1 MPFPLARSANN
12 IITEVQRWQYF
23 LRVKRG
29 ITIVG
34 TIDGG
39 FGSLTE
45 QATKVF
51 QAQNGLAETG
61 KVDAATLA
69 AAEPFGY
76 TIQPNNFYAKMKEKG
91 FPSGAGRSRIAHQPG
106 AQRGADLLQVQ
117 AVGEAAP
124 SRSRRHRD
132 HVELQRRDRRLGDQL
147 HHTGRGAAAR
157 PSAYLQQR
165 LHARPYA
172 RRASPDRVVRSLG
185 SGDLMH
191 LFLTYEGAFVA
202 RYIRDGSPSAGAH
215 GIKQSKDVGDLSNHA
230 FGSAFDVNAT
240 WNMRGKSSARRAR
253 KAASS
258 SSSRS
263 PTASA
268 GSGAATSRP
277 RTACISS
284 SPTSRPLSREASPRD
299 RQLVPYAPSSR

>member
-76 TIQPNNFYAKMKEKG
+76 TIQPKQLLRQDEG
-91 FPSGAGRSRIAHQPG
+91 EGIPSGAGRS
-106 AQRGADLLQVQ
+106 
-117 AVGEAAP
+117 
-124 SRSRRHRD
+124 
-132 HVELQRRDRRLGDQL
+132 
-147 HHTGRGAAAR
+147 
-157 PSAYLQQR
+157 
-165 LHARPYA
+165 
-172 RRASPDRVVRSLG
+172 
-185 SGDLMH
+185 
-191 LFLTYEGAFVA
+191 
-202 RYIRDGSPSAGAH
+202 
-215 GIKQSKDVGDLSNHA
+215 
-230 FGSAFDVNAT
+230 
-240 WNMRGKSSARRAR
+240 
-253 KAASS
+253 
-258 SSSRS
+258 
-263 PTASA
+263 
-268 GSGAATSRP
+268 
-277 RTACISS
+277 
-284 SPTSRPLSREASPRD
+284 
-299 RQLVPYAPSSR
+299 